1 MTVLLIAADVVIL
14 IVIGAI
20 VVGFL
25 CEEPDDEDL
34 TTINKGE
41 TNDRHKRESN

>member
-1 MTVLLIAADVVIL
+1 MTVLLIAVAFVIL

-25 CEEPDDEDL
+25 CEEPDAEDGDIPDED
-34 TTINKGE
+34 
-41 TNDRHKRESN
+41 

>member
-1 MTVLLIAADVVIL
+1 MTVLLIAVAFVIL

-25 CEEPDDEDL
+25 CEEPDEDL
-34 TTINKGE
+34 TTINKGDK
-41 TNDRHKRESN
+41 NDRHKRESK